1 MGCFTSKPETVE
13 DKPLETEEAP
23 TPTTPT
29 KRAPEV
35 KPLKL
40 PDIPES
46 IKDTFHQ
53 ISDMLII
60 DSVWTGTMTF
70 ESNHSELLELKMIEV
85 NTREEKLVSFQ
96 TERPLDHFS
105 GKTSKATLSLILELT
120 KEKQWVIKLSY
131 EDISVPEFLMLE
143 AKGDEAFDLGKCKII
158 GRCGIPNQKAGSFFM
173 VRTITPHRTGLAAT
187 RSTRTF
193 SEDTW
198 GQMMAIGSMANKAYL
213 KQEEKRKSD
222 LAYRFSSGEIDVNI
236 DEDSDGMPVPANSS

>member
-13 DKPLETEEAP
+13 DKPAETEHP
-23 TPTTPT
+23 IVFPT

-35 KPLKL
+35 KPKL

-46 IKDTFHQ
+46 VKDTFHQ

-70 ESNHSELLELKMIEV
+70 ENNHSELLELKMIEV
-85 NTREEKLVSFQ
+85 NTREDKSVTFE
-96 TERPLDHFS
+96 TERALDFS
-105 GKTSKATLSLILELT
+105 GKTSKAILSLILEYT
-120 KEKQWVIKLSY
+120 KEEKWSIKMTY
-131 EDISVPEFLMLE
+131 EDTSVPEFLMLE
-143 AKGDEAFDLGKCKII
+143 AKGDKAFDLVKCKIT
-158 GRCGIPNQKAGSFFM
+158 GRCGIPNQKAGTFFM
-173 VRTITPHRTGLAAT
+173 VRTITPHRTGLPAT

-213 KQEEKRKSD
+213 KEEEKRKSD
-222 LAYRFSSGEIDVNI
+222 LAYRFSSGEIDTTELNL
-236 DEDSDGMPVPANSS
+236 DSDSDDLPAPANL

>member
-13 DKPLETEEAP
+13 DKPLETEEA
-23 TPTTPT
+23 PTTPT

-70 ESNHSELLELKMIEV
+70 ESNHSELLMLELKMIEV
-85 NTREEKLVSFQ
+85 KTREEKLVSFE

-143 AKGDEAFDLGKCKII
+143 AKGDKAFDLGKCKIT
-158 GRCGIPNQKAGSFFM
+158 GRCGIPDQKAGTFFM
-173 VRTITPHRTGLAAT
+173 VRTITPHRTGLPAT

-222 LAYRFSSGEIDVNI
+222 LAYRFSLSSPEK
-236 DEDSDGMPVPANSS
+236 SSTRSQPVE

>member
-1 MGCFTSKPETVE
+1 MGCFTSKPDTVE
-13 DKPLETEEAP
+13 DEPVETSEE
-23 TPTTPT
+23 TLTST

-35 KPLKL
+35 KSKL

-70 ESNHSELLELKMIEV
+70 ENNHSELLEMKMIEV
-85 NTREEKLVSFQ
+85 NTREEKMVTFE
-96 TERPLDHFS
+96 TERPLDHVS

-120 KEKQWVIKLSY
+120 KENQWAIKLSY
-131 EDISVPEFLMLE
+131 EDVSVPEFLMLE
-143 AKGDEAFDLGKCKII
+143 AKGDKAFDLGKCKII
-158 GRCGIPNQKAGSFFM
+158 GRCGIPNQKAGTFFM
-173 VRTITPHRTGLAAT
+173 VRTITPHRTGLPAT

-213 KQEEKRKSD
+213 KSEEKRKSD
-222 LAYRFSSGEIDVNI
+222 LAYRFSSGEIDTG
-236 DEDSDGMPVPANSS
+236 ELEQDSDEMPMPANSS

>member
-13 DKPLETEEAP
+13 DKPLEIEEAP
-23 TPTTPT
+23 TPT

-35 KPLKL
+35 KPIKL

-70 ESNHSELLELKMIEV
+70 ENNHSELLELKMIEV
-85 NTREEKLVSFQ
+85 NAREEKLVSFE

-120 KEKQWVIKLSY
+120 KEKQWAIKLSY

-143 AKGDEAFDLGKCKII
+143 AKGDKAFDLNKCKIT
-158 GRCGIPNQKAGSFFM
+158 GRCGIPNQKAGTFFM
-173 VRTITPHRTGLAAT
+173 VRTITPHRTGLPAT

-236 DEDSDGMPVPANSS
+236 DEDSGGMPAPVNSH